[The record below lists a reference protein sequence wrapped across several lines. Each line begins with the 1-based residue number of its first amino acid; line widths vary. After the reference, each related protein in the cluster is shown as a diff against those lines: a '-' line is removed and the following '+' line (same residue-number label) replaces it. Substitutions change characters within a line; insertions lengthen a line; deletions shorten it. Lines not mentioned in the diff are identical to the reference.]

1 MSLPSPTVPG
11 EWPTYQRCLWKHGD
25 LQCIRWQSR
34 SLYCSVLVHQKHPRL
49 LVCPSSKEVKHGLS
63 LLQHEIVGIMEERR
77 RRMWSADPPA
87 RTSKQRGSGGSI
99 RQTRPDKLSPGLRS
113 SHCLL
118 CRHTTYPQSLPFK
131 FASKRRWTKGRGWR
145 DDSGHGSKP
154 TNYIRNIWML
164 LGKKCLSSMMIIF
177 AVWNICNK
185 RILNFK
191 CNFFLFYVIFS
202 LKLSLTEFKKNV
214 LEIWQIS
221 LRLVILTF

>member
-1 MSLPSPTVPG
+1 MEGGEGWPQIETFSCILAVVQVSRKYLLTARNMSLPSPTVSG

-25 LQCIRWQSR
+25 LQWIGWQPR
-34 SLYCSVLVHQKHPRL
+34 SLYCSVWFLQKHLRL

-131 FASKRRWTKGRGWR
+131 FASERRRAKGRGRRGRQWTR
-145 DDSGHGSKP
+145 VQAHNFEWKNLDDARGEK
-154 TNYIRNIWML
+154 I
-164 LGKKCLSSMMIIF
+164 
-177 AVWNICNK
+177 AVIHEHNLCCI
-185 RILNFK
+185 
-191 CNFFLFYVIFS
+191 
-202 LKLSLTEFKKNV
+202 
-214 LEIWQIS
+214 
-221 LRLVILTF
+221 

>member
-1 MSLPSPTVPG
+1 MLTARNMSLPSPTVSG
-11 EWPTYQRCLWKHGD
+11 EWPAYQRCLWKHGD
-25 LQCIRWQSR
+25 LQWIGWQPR
-34 SLYCSVLVHQKHPRL
+34 SLYCSVWFLQKHLRL

-131 FASKRRWTKGRGWR
+131 FCLRTEMSEGTRTKGTTV
-145 DDSGHGSKP
+145 DSGPSP
-154 TNYIRNIWML
+154 Q
-164 LGKKCLSSMMIIF
+164 II
-177 AVWNICNK
+177 
-185 RILNFK
+185 
-191 CNFFLFYVIFS
+191 
-202 LKLSLTEFKKNV
+202 TEKFG
-214 LEIWQIS
+214 
-221 LRLVILTF
+221 